1 MSDIVRE
8 PSPSLPSPSDE
19 GGARRAEGV
28 GRNKALT
35 ATALLGPATIF
46 IAVGLLAPL
55 AILLRYSL
63 NEFVAQTKTMVEAL
77 TIRNYIT
84 FFTDPYYTG
93 ALGTTVKVALLVT
106 VVCLVLGFPLAYVVA
121 RTQSRFKHLLI
132 IAIVLPLFV
141 GNSVRAAGW
150 MVVFGNKGF
159 FNASL
164 MGLGLLSKPIEIMFT
179 EKAVIIGIIAVNLP
193 FMVLSLQSV
202 IESIDRAVEEAA
214 FSLGAPPITMFRRVL
229 WPLALPG
236 ILAGTILC
244 FILAMNAYATPFL
257 LGGPLFKMMAPVIYN
272 EFTQKTNW
280 PFGGAIAFILMAVTL
295 SLTIAANMLL
305 RRRDTRGQPT

>member
-1 MSDIVRE
+1 MS
-8 PSPSLPSPSDE
+8 
-19 GGARRAEGV
+19 
-28 GRNKALT
+28 RNQSLT

-55 AILLRYSL
+55 VILFRYSL

-77 TIRNYIT
+77 TVKNYIT
-84 FFTDPYYTG
+84 FFTDPYYTD
-93 ALGTTVKVALLVT
+93 ALVTTIKVALLVT
-106 VVCLVLGFPLAYVVA
+106 VACLIIGFPLAYVVA
-121 RTQSRFKHLLI
+121 RTQSRYKHLLI

-159 FNASL
+159 FNATL
-164 MGLGLLSKPIEIMFT
+164 MGLGVLSKPIEIMFT

-236 ILAGTILC
+236 ILAGTLLT

-295 SLTIAANMLL
+295 SLTLAANTLL
-305 RRRDTRGQPT
+305 RRRDVTRVPT

>member
-1 MSDIVRE
+1 MRKNQS
-8 PSPSLPSPSDE
+8 
-19 GGARRAEGV
+19 
-28 GRNKALT
+28 LT
-35 ATALLGPATIF
+35 AAALLGPATIF

-55 AILLRYSL
+55 AILFRYSL
-63 NEFVAQTKTMVEAL
+63 NSFVAQTKTMVEAL
-77 TIRNYIT
+77 TIQNYIT
-84 FFTDPYYTG
+84 IFTDPYYTG
-93 ALGTTVKVALLVT
+93 ALGTTIRVALLVT

-121 RTQSRFKHLLI
+121 RTQSRYKHLLI

-164 MGLGLLSKPIEIMFT
+164 MGLGLISKPIEIMFT

-236 ILAGTILC
+236 TLAGTILC

-280 PFGGAIAFILMAVTL
+280 PFGGAIAFVLMSVTL
-295 SLTIAANMLL
+295 SLTLIANLL
-305 RRRDTRGQPT
+305 IQRRSAR